1 MPIDPTKVLE
11 LLTALAA
18 GGILTM
24 VVKAL
29 VDKSKSK
36 AEAKK
41 ISVESEV
48 AIVEIAMKMA
58 DKLQTS
64 LKTLEEKTED
74 LARKNLKLEHEL
86 SELRISNINLLREV
100 EALKRQNDDL
110 ERTCNVLIKEN
121 THLKVELENCIKKEL

>member
-1 MPIDPTKVLE
+1 

-29 VDKSKSK
+29 VDKNKTK

-41 ISVESEV
+41 IAVEGEISL
-48 AIVEIAMKMA
+48 VEMAMKMT
-58 DKLQTS
+58 DKLQNS
-64 LKTLEEKTED
+64 LKSLEDKTED

-86 SELRISNINLLREV
+86 SELRLSNINLLREI

-110 ERTCNVLIKEN
+110 ERTCSVLIKEN
-121 THLKVELENCIKKEL
+121 NHLRVELENCIKKEV

>member
-1 MPIDPTKVLE
+1 MSLDLSKVLE

-29 VDKSKSK
+29 IDKNKSK
-36 AEAKK
+36 AEARK
-41 ISVESEV
+41 IAVDG
-48 AIVEIAMKMA
+48 EIALVEMA
-58 DKLQTS
+58 MRMTDKLQTS
-64 LKTLEEKTED
+64 LKSLEDKTED

-86 SELRISNINLLREV
+86 SELRLSNINLLREI

-110 ERTCNVLIKEN
+110 ERTCSVLIKEN
-121 THLKVELENCIKKEL
+121 NHLRVELENCIKKEV

>member
-1 MPIDPTKVLE
+1 MPVDATKILE

-24 VVKAL
+24 VIKAI
-29 VDKSKSK
+29 VNKSKNK

-64 LKTLEEKTED
+64 LKILEDKTED
-74 LARKNLKLEHEL
+74 LARKNLKLEQEL

-110 ERTCNVLIKEN
+110 ERTCSVLIKEN
-121 THLKVELENCIKKEL
+121 TNLKVELENCIKKEV

>member
-1 MPIDPTKVLE
+1 MSLDLSKVLE

-29 VDKSKSK
+29 VDKNKTK

-41 ISVESEV
+41 IAVEGEISL
-48 AIVEIAMKMA
+48 VEMAMKMT
-58 DKLQTS
+58 DKLQNS
-64 LKTLEEKTED
+64 LKSLEDKTED

-86 SELRISNINLLREV
+86 SELRLSNINLLREI

-110 ERTCNVLIKEN
+110 ERTCSVLIKEN
-121 THLKVELENCIKKEL
+121 NHLRVELENCIKKEV

>member
-1 MPIDPTKVLE
+1 MPVDITKVIE

-18 GGILTM
+18 GGLLTM
-24 VVKAL
+24 VVKSL
-29 VDKSKSK
+29 VEKSKNK

-58 DKLQTS
+58 DKLQNS
-64 LKTLEEKTED
+64 LKTLEDKTED

-110 ERTCNVLIKEN
+110 ERTCSVLIKEN
-121 THLKVELENCIKKEL
+121 THLKIELENCIKKEI

>member
-1 MPIDPTKVLE
+1 MPLELSKVLE

-29 VDKSKSK
+29 VDKNKSK

-41 ISVESEV
+41 IAVEGEISL
-48 AIVEIAMKMA
+48 VEMAMKMT
-58 DKLQTS
+58 DKLQNS
-64 LKTLEEKTED
+64 LKSLEDKTED

-86 SELRISNINLLREV
+86 SELRLSNINLLREI

-110 ERTCNVLIKEN
+110 ERTCSVLIKEN
-121 THLKVELENCIKKEL
+121 NHLRVELENCIKKEV